1 MRVGLIINPVAGIG
15 GSVGLKG
22 SDGLDTVVQARARG
36 AVPRAT
42 QRVLE
47 MLMALGQSAH
57 QIKWVAPIGPMGGD
71 LLGTLKLPVELVPGT
86 SQTGSVQTTTAADTV
101 RITES
106 LYAAGIGLLV
116 FAGGDGTARDLHA
129 VLADRLPVLGVPA
142 GVKMH
147 SGVFATSPRT
157 AAEVLLQ
164 LVSGKLVS
172 GVRAEV
178 RDVDEEAARDG
189 IARSRWHGEMLIP
202 MAGGFIQQ
210 TKIGGREDDAL
221 ALEDIVQGVCALVGD
236 DSGRPWIFGPGGS
249 MLAIKERLGGQGTLL
264 GVDVRLPDS
273 TWCIDVS
280 ETDLLAILGSPRSLS
295 DLSDRPTGA
304 VDQSQVRQAPRL
316 VISFGR
322 NQGIVFGRGNQQLSP
337 RVLARMDRHED
348 IVLLASRSKITGLE
362 GRPLLLDTGDA
373 ALDRQLAG
381 VWQVLCG
388 FDDRLLYR
396 VEPA

>member
-1 MRVGLIINPVAGIG
+1 MRVGLIINPVAGVG
-15 GSVGLKG
+15 GSAGLKG
-22 SDGLDTVVQARARG
+22 SDGADTVAQARARG
-36 AVPRAT
+36 AVPRAAE
-42 QRVLE
+42 RVRD

-57 QIKWVAPIGPMGGD
+57 QIQWVAPVGPMGGD
-71 LLGTLKLPVELVPGT
+71 LLQALELPVQLVPG
-86 SQTGSVQTTTAADTV
+86 SMVPTTAVDTT
-101 RITES
+101 RIAE
-106 LYAAGIGLLV
+106 LLRAAGIGLLV

-157 AAEVLLQ
+157 AAEILLE
-164 LVSGKLVS
+164 LVNGKLVS
-172 GVRAEV
+172 GVQADV
-178 RDVDEEAARDG
+178 RDVDEDAARQG
-189 IARSRWHGEMLIP
+189 LALSRWHGEMLVP

-210 TKIGGREDDAL
+210 TKIGGREDDGL
-221 ALEDIVQGVCALVGD
+221 ALEEIVQGVCALVSD

-249 MLAIKERLGGQGTLL
+249 MLAIKERLGGPGTLL
-264 GVDVRLPDS
+264 GIDVRLPDGS
-273 TWCIDVS
+273 WCIDVS
-280 ETDLLAILGSPRSLS
+280 ERDLLTIQ
-295 DLSDRPTGA
+295 GA
-304 VDQSQVRQAPRL
+304 TKL

-337 RVLARMDRHED
+337 RVLARMDRQRD
-348 IVLLASRSKITGLE
+348 IVLLASRSKIAGLE
-362 GRPLLLDTGDA
+362 GRPLLLDTGNA